1 MQLEREGVGV
11 GVQVVSIPSFLF
23 FFFLIFRLRFE
34 LVWASLL
41 YLNQGLGNPQM
52 SFWQTPILLGIPI
65 NSLELSNDSSFPV
78 GFTTLGLET
87 TTFPIC

>member
-11 GVQVVSIPSFLF
+11 GVQVASIPFILLLLF
-23 FFFLIFRLRFE
+23 PLRFE

-41 YLNQGLGNPQM
+41 YLNQGLGNPQI

-65 NSLELSNDSSFPV
+65 NSLEPGIDSSFSS

-87 TTFPIC
+87 TTFLIC

>member
-11 GVQVVSIPSFLF
+11 GVQVAAFPFILLLLLLF
-23 FFFLIFRLRFE
+23 PLRFE

-41 YLNQGLGNPQM
+41 YLNQGLGNPQI

-65 NSLELSNDSSFPV
+65 NSLEPGIDSSFPA

-87 TTFPIC
+87 TIFPIC